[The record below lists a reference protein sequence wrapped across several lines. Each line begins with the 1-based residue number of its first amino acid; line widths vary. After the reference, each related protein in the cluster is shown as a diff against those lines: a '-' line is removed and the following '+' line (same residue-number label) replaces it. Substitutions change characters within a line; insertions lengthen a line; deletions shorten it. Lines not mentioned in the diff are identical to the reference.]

1 MLNLI
6 HVRSFLAVVDTKG
19 VRAAAKALELAP
31 STVVDHIKQLE
42 ADLSASLVVRHY
54 GAATPTPQGARFLP
68 FARALISTAS
78 RARDLVQR
86 PVLRLAAASNIGIYL
101 LQPPLAAFQRDTG
114 IEVELWIGPN
124 PQVAERLARGEAD
137 LAAMEWWDDR
147 SGFAASTWAREPLVV
162 IVAPGHRWAAR
173 REVSIGELS
182 SEALLGG
189 EPGSGTGRLLRDQL
203 GSIADQLRTVSGFGS
218 TEAVKRAVRAG
229 RGVSIVMRSAVADEV
244 AGRQLVALS
253 IKGVQLIKEIKLVV
267 PERLPPT
274 APAMTFLTDCQG

>member
-42 ADLSASLVVRHY
+42 VDLSASLVVRHY

-124 PQVAERLARGEAD
+124 PLVAERLARGEAD

-162 IVAPGHRWAAR
+162 IVAPGHRWATR

-189 EPGSGTGRLLRDQL
+189 EPGSGTGRLLRDHL

-267 PERLPPT
+267 PERLPAT
-274 APAMTFLTDCQG
+274 APAMTFLADCQG